1 MGKSLVIKGADF
13 SANAIGQ
20 NYYALYESSYR
31 GVGTNGPGT
40 IPIYPSLVVQQHL
53 RGKTLYKVKLYLY
66 SAGVLTLVKSNGNS
80 PSKTAVTIESF
91 TFTQD
96 QVGQEVEMVL
106 TTPHLVASNEWI
118 GVRQTG
124 NTGGIYY
131 VPSSQNYG
139 DGYWFLSGSSMA
151 SRTTG
156 DLEMSFYSFG

>member
-20 NYYALYESSYR
+20 NYYPLYVSNYR
-31 GVGTNGPGT
+31 GVGTSGPGT
-40 IPIYPSLVVQQHL
+40 SPIYPSLSVQQHL
-53 RGKTLYKVKLYLY
+53 RGNTLYKVKFYLHT
-66 SAGVLTLVKSNGNS
+66 AGVLSLVKSTGSS

-118 GVRQTG
+118 GVKQTG
-124 NTGGIYY
+124 DTGGIYY